1 MTAYQVWIHKREGW
15 EFIVRL
21 EDGRVTGVCDPAHA
35 LEAGEVQRFPYLE
48 YATDD
53 TSLYR
58 FVEHPEQFAK
68 PAGLRLEP
76 EARGKPRRRRWW
88 GRGASR

>member
-58 FVEHPEQFAK
+58 FVEHRISGES
-68 PAGLRLEP
+68 
-76 EARGKPRRRRWW
+76 RRR
-88 GRGASR
+88 ACVHSHSRRLRSAGNL